1 MVSDYQKRQIIVSGV
16 MGLVLGLFIS
26 LAIWAMTDH
35 NPISWVFIPVAAI
48 MGIAQALI
56 SPAAKE
62 KD

>member
-1 MVSDYQKRQIIVSGV
+1 MVSDYQKRQIIVSGI
-16 MGLVLGLFIS
+16 MGLVLGFFIA
-26 LAIWAMTDH
+26 LAIWAMTNH
-35 NPISWVFIPVAAI
+35 NPISWAFIPVATI

>member
-48 MGIAQALI
+48 MGVAQALI

>member
-1 MVSDYQKRQIIVSGV
+1 MVSDYQKRQILVSGV
-16 MGLVLGLFIS
+16 RGLVLGLFIS

>member
-1 MVSDYQKRQIIVSGV
+1 MVTEYQKRQIMVSGV

-26 LAIWAMTDH
+26 LAIWAMTNH
-35 NPISWVFIPVAAI
+35 NPIAWVFIPVAGI
-48 MGIAQALI
+48 MGVAQALI